1 MLLIKMKRR
10 KGVDERMEFEWHVG
24 GGRPGV
30 NLEQV
35 EEIQADGDEL
45 EHIKQNFTNFPM
57 ANHVRVVRWRGEH
70 ARFILSHL

>member
-1 MLLIKMKRR
+1 MICIKFKSS
-10 KGVDERMEFEWHVG
+10 KSKKHFNWYVG
-24 GGRPGV
+24 DGRPGV

-45 EHIKQNFTNFPM
+45 DHIKTNFTNLPM
-57 ANHVRVVRWRGEH
+57 ANHRRVVRWSGEF